1 LFRLSHSSRES
12 LWKLVKSAFA
22 ASRYRSLLT
31 RVILKSPLPIHASS
45 LAPYCSRY
53 TLVSTRGK
61 LAFHG
66 KSSATYLAGQAIG
79 DDPLVHEVAGG
90 SPLLEEGAAVGP
102 ELLQAVV
109 VAGEDDLRGAVGVV
123 HRRQRLAR
131 LPREAEVLPVLLEV
145 IEHT

>member
-12 LWKLVKSAFA
+12 FWKLVKSAFA

-66 KSSATYLAGQAIG
+66 KSSATYSTSLGKPLAMTH
-79 DDPLVHEVAGG
+79 L
-90 SPLLEEGAAVGP
+90 SL
-102 ELLQAVV
+102 
-109 VAGEDDLRGAVGVV
+109 
-123 HRRQRLAR
+123 R
-131 LPREAEVLPVLLEV
+131 LPVARRSSRKARQ
-145 IEHT
+145 